1 MEVNHY
7 RRPARGRSK
16 ETDESAG
23 DGGDFHGHLLVAY
36 GLSGAL
42 VDSTGSHSRCNYVVT
57 KLEIEL
63 QMIDSQRV
71 GTRPLL
77 IPQGLARLLR
87 ISTFRGVSKS
97 IGTVR
102 RVNESPSVSGYCF
115 TRSSQQSRIACSK
128 SRTEGTQCR
137 LPSACISILRS
148 SI

>member
-71 GTRPLL
+71 GGQDSRRFST
-77 IPQGLARLLR
+77 LR
-87 ISTFRGVSKS
+87 DS
-97 IGTVR
+97 
-102 RVNESPSVSGYCF
+102 
-115 TRSSQQSRIACSK
+115 A
-128 SRTEGTQCR
+128 
-137 LPSACISILRS
+137 LPSPVTFQKKRAGDPRRYSRPRPSTRGKEPALFCQEALTNF
-148 SI
+148 